1 MNTRPESSK
10 LVALRS
16 KTDRQLVA
24 FITSRLDTGLNC
36 ALLVADRGNHDNW
49 VSAESFQVSAERAYD
64 EVRALLPWV
73 TDVTQTERGQLESKL
88 EQLREL
94 LDEFSI
100 HAGMR
105 VQTACS

>member
-1 MNTRPESSK
+1 
-10 LVALRS
+10 
-16 KTDRQLVA
+16 
-24 FITSRLDTGLNC
+24 
-36 ALLVADRGNHDNW
+36 
-49 VSAESFQVSAERAYD
+49 
-64 EVRALLPWV
+64 
-73 TDVTQTERGQLESKL
+73 LESKL